1 MAGIAFGFSKFCPP
15 IVSDGR
21 LNVPTYDGRIDVYV
35 SETPIS
41 RFVINHLCSKR

>member
-35 SETPIS
+35 LKP
-41 RFVINHLCSKR
+41 RFPGSS